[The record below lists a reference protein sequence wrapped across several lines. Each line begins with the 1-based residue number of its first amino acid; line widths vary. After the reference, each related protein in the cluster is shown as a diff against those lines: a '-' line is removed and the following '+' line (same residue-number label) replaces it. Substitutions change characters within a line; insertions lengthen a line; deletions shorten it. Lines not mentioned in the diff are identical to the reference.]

1 MPILKV
7 IGSVERKGPGLL
19 PTFNASL
26 FPKFIFILL
35 LQDLLPI
42 LVSSADD
49 TVLRN
54 DVIRYRLHAQYSI
67 LYMCTIVYYSAHI
80 ILLYQRRYVAMI

>member
-67 LYMCTIVYYSAHI
+67 DSAHI
-80 ILLYQRRYVAMI
+80 